1 MWKSLRD
8 SLRYHRNK
16 NKSLGNDENEGD
28 YEWEFK
34 DILSFTAPKSS
45 QYHRKYTYLLKFK
58 YLLH

>member
-16 NKSLGNDENEGD
+16 NKSLGKDEDEID
-28 YEWEFK
+28 DDWEFK

-45 QYHRKYTYLLKFK
+45 KDRRKYIHILKFK
-58 YLLH
+58 HSYK